1 MKKLEGD
8 FLGRF
13 LSKDDASPF
22 DESSR
27 GEGTTFEV
35 FYADNAEAPGQKIAD
50 SFPMYPV
57 YPIKTL
63 AMLKDNIRKTKTDKV
78 DTFPIA
84 KTLVMQDSYRFISL

>member
-13 LSKDDASPF
+13 LSKDDTSPF

-27 GEGTTFEV
+27 GEETNFEV
-35 FYADNAEAPGQKIAD
+35 FYADNAEAPAQKNAD

-57 YPIKTL
+57 APIKTL
-63 AMLKDNIRKTKTDKV
+63 AMRKDNIRKTKTDKA
-78 DTFPIA
+78 DTFSIA
-84 KTLVMQDSYRFISL
+84 KTLVMQDSYRFVSL

>member
-27 GEGTTFEV
+27 GEETTFEV

-57 YPIKTL
+57 DPIKTL

-84 KTLVMQDSYRFISL
+84 KTLVMQDSYRFVSL

>member
-1 MKKLEGD
+1 MKKPERD
-8 FLGRF
+8 FWGRF
-13 LSKDDASPF
+13 LSKDDTRPF

-35 FYADNAEAPGQKIAD
+35 LYADNAEAPGQKIAD

-84 KTLVMQDSYRFISL
+84 KTLVMQDSYRFVSL